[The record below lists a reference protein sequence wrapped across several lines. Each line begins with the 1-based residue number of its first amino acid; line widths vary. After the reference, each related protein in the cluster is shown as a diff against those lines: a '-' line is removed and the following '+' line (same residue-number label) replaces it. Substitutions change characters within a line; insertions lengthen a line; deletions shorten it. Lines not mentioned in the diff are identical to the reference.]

1 MDERELFGRLG
12 TVAAPADFETRVLA
26 RLADAKARRARR
38 VSVGRLAWAGA
49 ATAAVVGIVFLAVP
63 RTGDRQGL
71 RASGAGRG
79 GSLVEPVA
87 NVMPI
92 METMDFGTE
101 IRNLADAN
109 ERNTVYILEQVAEG
123 APSGVKF

>member
-1 MDERELFGRLG
+1 M
-12 TVAAPADFETRVLA
+12 
-26 RLADAKARRARR
+26 RLADEKARRGRR

-49 ATAAVVGIVFLAVP
+49 ATAAVIGVVFLAVP
-63 RTGDRQGL
+63 RTGDRESL
-71 RASGAGRG
+71 RASVTGRPGA
-79 GSLVEPVA
+79 LVEQAANIIPV
-87 NVMPI
+87 

-101 IRNLADAN
+101 IRNLAGGN